1 MTDSGSYSRSQAA
14 SIPFFTAAMFLVGMQ
29 MAETGAAL
37 DHMARS
43 LSLDSSEQGLLV
55 SLRFVGGLVVGLFLW
70 AGHARVRFSGALAV
84 ALGLVV
90 LSGPLLFVES
100 YAAAL
105 AIAGLRGLAM
115 GTVIPLSG
123 MFSAAQE
130 MKPTGQV
137 AAGVNAALSA
147 GMVVLSLVATV
158 FAATIGVGWQA
169 YWAAA
174 SIMALLMLILL
185 PFVAFPPVPERGEDR
200 PREQGASSF
209 ARAGRLRGIIVY
221 LTQLTQ
227 GTTWSFAAAGLLLV
241 GSEAVLLGLIPAL
254 TVRVAGGRFGGELLA
269 LLLMTG
275 VLIGRVAGTVL
286 FKRFTTM
293 QVVTVSAVTVVVA
306 ALIWGLVSPLAP
318 AMLVMLGVATGN
330 LFPGM
335 IAHISHARPSE
346 ASATIAS
353 IGWTGGLGGT
363 VVPALAG
370 AALGSGVPPRWVSL
384 FVIVPTLG
392 AYLLARRGGA
402 APSST

>member
-185 PFVAFPPVPERGEDR
+185 PFVAFPPVPERAEDR
-200 PREQGASSF
+200 P
-209 ARAGRLRGIIVY
+209 
-221 LTQLTQ
+221 
-227 GTTWSFAAAGLLLV
+227 
-241 GSEAVLLGLIPAL
+241 
-254 TVRVAGGRFGGELLA
+254 
-269 LLLMTG
+269 
-275 VLIGRVAGTVL
+275 
-286 FKRFTTM
+286 
-293 QVVTVSAVTVVVA
+293 
-306 ALIWGLVSPLAP
+306 
-318 AMLVMLGVATGN
+318 
-330 LFPGM
+330 
-335 IAHISHARPSE
+335 
-346 ASATIAS
+346 
-353 IGWTGGLGGT
+353 
-363 VVPALAG
+363 
-370 AALGSGVPPRWVSL
+370 
-384 FVIVPTLG
+384 
-392 AYLLARRGGA
+392 
-402 APSST
+402 

>member
-185 PFVAFPPVPERGEDR
+185 PFVAFPPVPERAEDR
-200 PREQGASSF
+200 PREHGMSSSA
-209 ARAGRLRGIIVY
+209 ARGGEVPDGGVPAGKPGGGRGRGRCGRLRGIIVY

-227 GTTWSFAAAGLLLV
+227 GTT
-241 GSEAVLLGLIPAL
+241 
-254 TVRVAGGRFGGELLA
+254 
-269 LLLMTG
+269 
-275 VLIGRVAGTVL
+275 
-286 FKRFTTM
+286 
-293 QVVTVSAVTVVVA
+293 
-306 ALIWGLVSPLAP
+306 
-318 AMLVMLGVATGN
+318 
-330 LFPGM
+330 
-335 IAHISHARPSE
+335 
-346 ASATIAS
+346 
-353 IGWTGGLGGT
+353 
-363 VVPALAG
+363 
-370 AALGSGVPPRWVSL
+370 
-384 FVIVPTLG
+384 
-392 AYLLARRGGA
+392 
-402 APSST
+402 